1 MSSVAVMLHL
11 VGTSLRCFPKAPT
24 DSILLSEFSS
34 MLCEYKFVN
43 ASEASASLSS
53 KYFWTLVGIF
63 GVLASVIFLSWA
75 FGPIGAVYWS
85 GVKLS
90 VGFFSSETS
99 MSTGF
104 DDSASSCA
112 SVTNL
117 SCILMFACILL
128 LTSAVR

>member
-1 MSSVAVMLHL
+1 MWGL
-11 VGTSLRCFPKAPT
+11 
-24 DSILLSEFSS
+24 
-34 MLCEYKFVN
+34 
-43 ASEASASLSS
+43 
-53 KYFWTLVGIF
+53 
-63 GVLASVIFLSWA
+63 LASVIFLSCA

-90 VGFFSSETS
+90 VGFFVSETS

-104 DDSASSCA
+104 DERASSCA

-128 LTSAVR
+128 LTRAVL